1 MLVESVLLTLA
12 IAAWRKAGQKG
23 QWNAKREEMYQGA
36 LKKLRDPEKLIK
48 LADLLEKDGHH
59 AKAYV
64 LRKRAQLRATTEE
77 QKKLRRDA
85 FEKGMKSEKIDAI
98 LALAKVFEGLTATGA
113 AKALRDRA
121 TYLRQRNA
129 DAEVKQWKADDA
141 KKAASSDLA
150 PPQVEV
156 KEEPP
161 TTPDKPS
168 TIPAPVQ
175 PQAPTPPSEVDTE
188 EEIPEDP
195 SELESDLAP
204 PQGANGAAH
213 A

>member
-36 LKKLRDPEKLIK
+36 LKKLRDPDKLIK

-64 LRKRAQLRATTEE
+64 LRKRAQLRQQTEE

-98 LALAKVFEGLTATGA
+98 LSLAKVFESLTATGA
-113 AKALRDRA
+113 AKALRERA
-121 TYLRQRNA
+121 SYLRQRNA
-129 DAEVKQWKADDA
+129 EAETKQWKADDA

-168 TIPAPVQ
+168 TIPAPAE
-175 PQAPTPPSEVDTE
+175 PQAPTPPSESDTE
-188 EEIPEDP
+188 EELEEPEDEP
-195 SELESDLAP
+195 EL
-204 PQGANGAAH
+204 QTVKANGAAH